1 MTFKFS
7 LRKVLRIKLKKKKK
21 AATLSHYLPK
31 YPEWSLAYLL
41 IVYLKSLALDLYFPI
56 AQSPILT
63 VLYTNMVH

>member
-7 LRKVLRIKLKKKKK
+7 LRKVLRIKLKEKKEKKKQP
-21 AATLSHYLPK
+21 HYLPK

-63 VLYTNMVH
+63 ILYTNMVH